1 MENYDKFRARHAEK
15 KQVGNFTPAELAALD
30 KRLPADIINFLEEE
44 GRASYSTG
52 TLWTIHPN
60 EFHEILSEWGLDGN
74 KCYAF
79 IRTAFGGCI
88 YYTKKKFYSFD
99 SLTGTI
105 NNLNDDIYTMM
116 NVYLTFDFLLH
127 DTWHLQY
134 LENRTDLPALQADEL
149 YALVP
154 ALPFGG
160 SFESSQ
166 LEVVKMREH
175 LAFLAELF
183 DNKVRKL

>member
-1 MENYDKFRARHAEK
+1 METYDKFRARHAGK
-15 KQVGNFTPAELAALD
+15 KQVGNFTPAELAVLD
-30 KRLPADIINFLEEE
+30 KKLPADIINFLKEE
-44 GRASYSTG
+44 GRAGYSNN
-52 TLWTIHPN
+52 TLWTIHPA
-60 EFHEILSEWGLDGN
+60 EFHDILSDWGLDGN

-88 YYTKKKFYSFD
+88 YCSKKNFYSFD
-99 SLTGTI
+99 SLSGTI
-105 NNLNDDIYTMM
+105 NNLNDDVYTLM

-134 LENRTDLPALQADEL
+134 LETRIDLPAILPDEV
-149 YALVP
+149 YGLVP

-160 SFESSQ
+160 SLETSKF
-166 LEVVKMREH
+166 EVVKMREH

-183 DNKVRKL
+183 ANKVQKL

>member
-1 MENYDKFRARHAEK
+1 METYEKFRARHPKEK
-15 KQVGNFTPAELAALD
+15 QLGNFSDSELATLD
-30 KRLPADIINFLEEE
+30 KKLPADIINFLKEE
-44 GRASYSTG
+44 GRASYSNN
-52 TLWTIHPN
+52 TLWTIHPA
-60 EFHEILSEWGLDGN
+60 EFHEILSDWGLDGN

-99 SLTGTI
+99 SLTGII
-105 NNLNDDIYTMM
+105 NNLNDDVYTLMS
-116 NVYLTFDFLLH
+116 VYLTFDFLLH

-134 LENRTDLPALQADEL
+134 LENRTDLPAIQADEI
-149 YALVP
+149 YGLVP
-154 ALPFGG
+154 ALSFGG
-160 SFESSQ
+160 SFETSA

-183 DNKVRKL
+183 DNKVQKL

>member
-1 MENYDKFRARHAEK
+1 METFEKFRARHSDK
-15 KQVGNFTPAELAALD
+15 KQLGNFTDAELAALD
-30 KRLPADIINFLEEE
+30 KKLPADIINFLKEE
-44 GRASYSTG
+44 GRASYSNY
-52 TLWTIHPN
+52 TLWTIHPQ
-60 EFHEILSEWGLDGN
+60 EFHDILSEWGLDGN

-105 NNLNDDIYTMM
+105 NNLNDE
-116 NVYLTFDFLLH
+116 VYALMSLYLNFTFLLH

-134 LENRTDLPALQADEL
+134 LENRTDLPPIQADEV
-149 YALVP
+149 YGLVP

-160 SFESSQ
+160 NLETSKF
-166 LEVVKMREH
+166 EVVKMHEH